1 MQLPPLPPARRHRW
15 LWLWPYIAIG
25 AFALAMLGVTGL
37 LQWREMDTARS
48 ALEGDMHWAERTIET
63 RLRVHQDF
71 IEKLAHEQETG
82 QLNYEEFQKAGGR
95 YVLSNPDILT
105 LLWVNTDGRIDWV
118 APYNSGIS
126 FAGET
131 LTGVRR
137 TALREAFRSSRPT
150 YSENYSDRQLHLIDL
165 IVPVRR
171 GGADV
176 GALVVIHSLDAL
188 LYSSLPSWFST
199 KYSLALLDKDGEEI
213 LSNSTVTPSSRN
225 ISGVIKLNLLESEL
239 NLQVIAYRSVQ
250 AWLPYVPAVLITLL
264 TLVTAG
270 TLVQLRRH
278 AQKNAETERQLRD
291 AYSFRQAMSQSLIT
305 GLRATDMNGK
315 IIFVNA
321 AFCRMVGVPEEEL
334 LGRTA
339 PFPYWP
345 PEEVD
350 HLQRS
355 LEITLAGKS
364 PPSGMELRVMHRS
377 GTRFDVR
384 SYVSPLIDAT
394 GRQLGWMASMNDITE
409 HKRVRVELEQAH
421 ERFLTVLNG
430 LDSAVHVADVVTGE
444 ILFANRTFLNIF
456 GSDAVGRI
464 SGVVT
469 AACQPPARNL
479 ARNPLQLQSADLPC
493 VLFDGE
499 IQHATNHRWYQLHDR
514 AIRWVDGRTARIQ
527 ILADIT
533 EKKHIADMTAEQQR
547 RMEESSRLIS
557 MGEMASSLAHELNQP
572 LAAIANYASGCV
584 KRIES
589 GNYKVDDLLAAMQ
602 KASDQ
607 AQRAGK
613 IIRRMRDMVKKSE
626 PQRQPL
632 HIAELIDE
640 MRALTDIEAGRA
652 DVQIE
657 VDIPADLPRVMG
669 DRITIEQVL
678 HNLTKNGIE
687 AMQQIPPEARKLRIS
702 AQELDSDMIEVAITD
717 CGSGLKESD
726 LEKVFTPFYTTKEEG
741 MGIGLA
747 ICRSIV
753 EFHQGRLWPEAN
765 PEGGTVFRFTLP
777 KEEVE

>member
-1 MQLPPLPPARRHRW
+1 MQMPPLPPAPRNRW

-25 AFALAMLGVTGL
+25 AFAAAMLAVTAL

-63 RLRVHQDF
+63 RLRSHQDF
-71 IEKLAHEQETG
+71 MEKLAHEQETG
-82 QLNYEEFQKAGGR
+82 QLNYEEFQKSGGR

-118 APYNSGIS
+118 APYNSGIA
-126 FAGET
+126 FAGES

-137 TALREAFRSSRPT
+137 TAMREAFRSSRPT
-150 YSENYSDRQLHLIDL
+150 YSENYTDRQLHLTDL
-165 IVPVRR
+165 IIPVRR

-176 GALVVIHSLDAL
+176 GALVAIHSLDAL
-188 LYSSLPSWFST
+188 LYSSLPSWFSS
-199 KYSLALLDKDGEEI
+199 KYSLTLLDSDDEQI
-213 LSNSTVTPSSRN
+213 LSNSTVTPTNRN
-225 ISGVIKLNLLESEL
+225 ISGAIRLNLLETEL
-239 NLQVIAYRSVQ
+239 KLQVIAYRTVQ
-250 AWLPYVPAVLITLL
+250 AWLPYVPAVLITIL

-270 TLVQLRRH
+270 TLIQLRRH
-278 AQKNAETERQLRD
+278 AQRNAETERQLRD

-334 LGRTA
+334 IGRVA

-350 HLQRS
+350 SLQRS
-355 LEITLAGKS
+355 LDLTLAGKA

-384 SYVSPLIDAT
+384 TYVSPLIDAT

-409 HKRVRVELEQAH
+409 PKRVRVELEQAH

-469 AACQPPARNL
+469 AACQPPAHNL
-479 ARNPLQLQSADLPC
+479 ARNPATLKAEDLPC
-493 VLFDGE
+493 VLYDGE
-499 IQHATNHRWYQLHDR
+499 LQHALNHRWYQLHDR
-514 AIRWVDGRTARIQ
+514 AIRWVDGRTVRIQ
-527 ILADIT
+527 ILGDIT
-533 EKKHIADMTAEQQR
+533 EKKHIADMTQEQQR
-547 RMEESSRLIS
+547 RMDESSRLIS

-572 LAAIANYASGCV
+572 LSAIANYASGCV
-584 KRIES
+584 KRLQS
-589 GNYKVDDLLAAMQ
+589 GNYNNDDLLAAMQ
-602 KASDQ
+602 KAADQ

-632 HIAELIDE
+632 ALADLIDE

-652 DVQIE
+652 DVAIE
-657 VDIPADLPRVMG
+657 VDLPPDLPRIMG
-669 DRITIEQVL
+669 DRISIEQVL

-687 AMQQIPPEARKLRIS
+687 AMQQTPPEARKLRIT
-702 AQELDSDMIEVAITD
+702 AQVLEGRMIEVAVADWGI
-717 CGSGLKESD
+717 GLKETD

-777 KEEVE
+777 MEEVE